1 MNGFE
6 RHKIDHGSASMIKDA
21 INNPAKFIASRCLGV
36 HWNMNSH
43 VDRGT
48 AIEHGIEQVILG
60 RLSFKDGLTEA
71 YRVYDELTGMRLT
84 DRALETNRDR
94 INPSMKLGI
103 EALKEY
109 GKPLAAEIDPLRP
122 DRPAQHKVVINCKT
136 EEWVLPI
143 WGYLDFVFP
152 ETKTIID
159 LKTTSRIP
167 KTMSRDHQRQRAIY
181 AAAKPGW
188 AVKFL
193 YVSSA
198 STVTLE
204 DGDIPEIMGDIK
216 KALVRFERFL
226 ALGGA
231 EFLASIIPMDPQDP
245 EFDTPDKREV
255 LRTIFGF

>member
-6 RHKIDHGSASMIKDA
+6 RHGIDHGSASMINEA
-21 INNPAKFIASRCLGV
+21 INNPAKFIAYRCLGV
-36 HWNMNSH
+36 PWAMNSH

-48 AIEHGIEQVILG
+48 AIETGIERVILG
-60 RLSFKDGLTEA
+60 GLSFEDALTKA
-71 YRVYDELTGMRLT
+71 YEEYDNLVGMKLT
-84 DRALETNRDR
+84 DRALEANKDR
-94 INPSMKLGI
+94 IEPSMKLGI

-109 GKPLAAEIDPLRP
+109 GEPLAAEIDPLRP

-167 KTMSRDHQRQRAIY
+167 NTMSREHQRQRAIY

-188 AVKFL
+188 TVKFL

-204 DGDIPEIMGDIK
+204 DGDIPQIMGAMK
-216 KALVRFERFL
+216 KALIRFERFL
-226 ALGGA
+226 ALGDA
-231 EFLASIIPMDPQDP
+231 EFLASIIPMDPMDP
-245 EFDTPDKREV
+245 EFNTPDKREL